1 MREPVRAY
9 LMAGLS
15 TVAVGAIIAAPMSPL
30 SQRAAAPQPQVRT
43 NDVQLAAA
51 TTPLTPT
58 KFADRPEAVH
68 VLAEVS
74 RGLESTKA
82 ANPATAGANPLV
94 ASAAPA
100 RAELKT
106 GAVTAPGPV

>member
-30 SQRAAAPQPQVRT
+30 SPRAASPQPQVRT

-51 TTPLTPT
+51 TTPLTPR
-58 KFADRPEAVH
+58 KSADQPAAVH

-82 ANPATAGANPLV
+82 ANPASPTRCWLPPRPLGR
-94 ASAAPA
+94 S
-100 RAELKT
+100 
-106 GAVTAPGPV
+106 